1 MLSAIKNLLRPLI
14 PTWMLNIYH
23 VKMGIIAA
31 VVYGFPSRRLKVIGI
46 TGTNGKTTTAH
57 LVTKIFERA
66 GNKVAMATTISLQ
79 IGTTAVKNNQKMTTM
94 SPFALQRFLRSAV
107 KAGCNVAVIEVTSH
121 SLLQHRVWGIR
132 FDSVALTNITH
143 DHLDYHPTFNDYKHA
158 KMLLFSRSPRVAVI
172 NGDDPSASDFVTLP
186 AGERYIYS
194 LTHVPSDVIKKAG
207 SGTTHE
213 IVARKIIASPRET
226 MFTAV
231 TPTGQIVIDNKLP
244 GKFNVSNTLTAVG
257 IGVGNGIRLDDI
269 RDGIEAVTQVRGR
282 MERVECGQPFT
293 VIIDYAHT
301 PDAFEKVFDAIAPI
315 VRKRVIAVHGA
326 TGARDTTKRP
336 ILGAISGRLADIV
349 VITNEDPY
357 REDPLA
363 IMKEVAAGVPK
374 GAPKGKPKIENEN
387 VFLIEDRRAAIKKAL
402 ELAEPRDVVLILGKG
417 AEEVMAVGDP
427 KADHGYKL
435 IPWNEREIVKEELG
449 KVTRSK

>member
-1 MLSAIKNLLRPLI
+1 MFVKLKNLLRPLV
-14 PTWMLNIYH
+14 PAWMLNIYH
-23 VKMGIIAA
+23 LKMGILAA
-31 VVYGFPSRRLKVIGI
+31 VMYGFPSRRLKVIGI

-79 IGTTAVKNNQKMTTM
+79 IGAITVKNNQKMTTM
-94 SPFALQRFLRSAV
+94 SPFALQRFLRNAV
-107 KAGCNVAVIEVTSH
+107 RAGCNVAVIEVTSH
-121 SLLQHRVWGIR
+121 ALLQHRVWGIR

-143 DHLDYHPTFNDYKHA
+143 DHLDYHPTFGDYKHA
-158 KMLLFSRSPRVAVI
+158 KMLLFGRSPRVAVI
-172 NGDDPSASDFVTLP
+172 NGDDPSASDFAALP
-186 AGERYIYS
+186 AGERFIYS
-194 LTHVPSDVIKKAG
+194 LTHVPADVIKKAG
-207 SGTTHE
+207 SGTTNE

-231 TPTGQIVIDNKLP
+231 TPVGQIVIDNKLP

-282 MERVECGQPFT
+282 MERIECGQPFS

-349 VITNEDPY
+349 IITNEDPY
-357 REDPLA
+357 HEDPLA
-363 IMKEVAAGVPK
+363 IIKEVAAGVPK
-374 GAPKGKPKIENEN
+374 GAPKGKPKIENN
-387 VFLIEDRRAAIKKAL
+387 NLFLIENRRAAIKKAL

-435 IPWNEREIVKEELG
+435 IPWNEWEIVKDEL
-449 KVTRSK
+449 SKLQK